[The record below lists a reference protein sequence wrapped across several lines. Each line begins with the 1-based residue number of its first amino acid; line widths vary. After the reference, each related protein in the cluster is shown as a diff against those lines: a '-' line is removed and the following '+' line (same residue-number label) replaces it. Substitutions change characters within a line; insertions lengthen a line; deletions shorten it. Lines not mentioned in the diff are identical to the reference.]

1 MTSIKFSLS
10 KIDERHTRN
19 LQIVKVF
26 TISNIIFMV
35 AVNCQDE
42 WRKIDL
48 RVKVRV
54 SHLIQSMPGDQTVN
68 VGCSFQSSRRP
79 R

>member
-1 MTSIKFSLS
+1 MTAIKFRLS
-10 KIDERHTRN
+10 KRDERHARN

-42 WRKIDL
+42 WWKIDL
-48 RVKVRV
+48 GLR
-54 SHLIQSMPGDQTVN
+54 LG
-68 VGCSFQSSRRP
+68 
-79 R
+79 